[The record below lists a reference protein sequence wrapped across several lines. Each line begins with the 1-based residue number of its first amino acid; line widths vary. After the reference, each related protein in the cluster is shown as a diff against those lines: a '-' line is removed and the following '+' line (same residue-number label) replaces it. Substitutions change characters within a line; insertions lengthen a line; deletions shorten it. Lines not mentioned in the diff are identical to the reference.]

1 MAHMNNVDVFREM
14 LGFWNRHDTAG
25 AMNFMTEDV
34 DYWDTTM
41 PEFVKGRAEVRKI
54 FQSFFDAFPNL
65 TFEIKNIFGC
75 GDNVAAEWRMRG
87 TQEKEMPGINGIG
100 KSIDIVEV
108 SFCTFKDGKICR
120 QVDSWDSSTFMRQL
134 GISS

>member
-1 MAHMNNVDVFREM
+1 MHETNVVLFRRM
-14 LGFWNRHDTAG
+14 LELWNQHNLDA
-25 AMNFMTEDV
+25 ALEFMTEDI

-54 FQSFFDAFPNL
+54 FQSFFDAFPRM

-75 GDNVAAEWRMRG
+75 ADHVACEWRMRG
-87 TQEKEMPGINGIG
+87 TQEKEMQGINAIG

-108 SFCTFKDGKICR
+108 SFCTFRDGKICR
-120 QVDSWDSSTFMRQL
+120 QVDAWDSGTFMRQL
-134 GISS
+134 GAVS